1 MSPKKFQIVFNPA
14 AAGGRAGENKSKII
28 SELNHQLGNSFDVSE
43 THSNNDATRITID
56 AISAGYNVIIAVG
69 GDGTLNQV
77 VNGFLQTGSY
87 KEHQTGSYKEHQTRL
102 GVISF
107 GTGQGFA
114 QSIGLPKDLTSQ
126 IAVIKNDAS
135 KLTDVGKICFGEGQ
149 QPTYFLNEF
158 QLGIG
163 GTLCRD
169 ISPDT
174 KRKLGKF
181 AFGFEAVKN
190 LLSYEAKEIKMTINQ
205 SSLTEKAIGVVIANG
220 SYTGGGMRLTPAALL
235 DDGLFDVLV
244 IRDMPLL
251 DRLHGFSQIYSGRHI
266 GMQAFKLLKTKEIRF
281 AFGNGLPAEADG
293 EPMFNK
299 CISAEVIPS
308 ALRVITNN

>member
-1 MSPKKFQIVFNPA
+1 MSAYKTHIVFNPS
-14 AAGGRAGENKSKII
+14 AAGGRAGKNKSKIV

-77 VNGFLQTGSY
+77 VNGFLQTGS
-87 KEHQTGSYKEHQTRL
+87 HKEHQTRL

-114 QSIGLPKDLTSQ
+114 QSIGLPKDLMSQ
-126 IAVIKNDAS
+126 IAVIKNDDS

-149 QPTYFLNEF
+149 PAKYFLNEF

-205 SSLTEKAIGVVIANG
+205 SSFTEKAIGVVIANG
-220 SYTGGGMRLTPAALL
+220 SYTGGGMRLTPDALL

-251 DRLHGFSQIYSGRHI
+251 DRLHGFSQIYSGRHT
-266 GMQAFKLLKTKEIRF
+266 GMQAFKLLKTKEIKF

-293 EPMFNK
+293 EPMINK

>member
-1 MSPKKFQIVFNPA
+1 MSAYKTHIVFNPS
-14 AAGGRAGENKSKII
+14 AAGGRAGKNKSKIV

-77 VNGFLQTGSY
+77 VNGFLQTGS
-87 KEHQTGSYKEHQTRL
+87 HKEHQTRL

-114 QSIGLPKDLTSQ
+114 QSIGLPKDLMSQ
-126 IAVIKNDAS
+126 IAVIKNDDS

-149 QPTYFLNEF
+149 PAKYFLNEF

-205 SSLTEKAIGVVIANG
+205 SSFTEKL
-220 SYTGGGMRLTPAALL
+220 SEL
-235 DDGLFDVLV
+235 
-244 IRDMPLL
+244 
-251 DRLHGFSQIYSGRHI
+251 
-266 GMQAFKLLKTKEIRF
+266 
-281 AFGNGLPAEADG
+281 
-293 EPMFNK
+293 
-299 CISAEVIPS
+299 
-308 ALRVITNN
+308 